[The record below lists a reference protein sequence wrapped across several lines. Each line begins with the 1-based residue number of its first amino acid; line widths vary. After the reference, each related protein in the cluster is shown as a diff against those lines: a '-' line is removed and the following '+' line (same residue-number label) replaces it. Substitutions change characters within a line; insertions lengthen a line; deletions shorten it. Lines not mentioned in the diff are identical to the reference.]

1 MSCPLRKPQGSGYQ
15 KPKDTALAA
24 ANESSLAALL
34 AARKAQDATYATAY
48 TAAYVEPVEPNP
60 PAPRAPP
67 TTGKL
72 STTTTEPHGTK
83 EGVAS

>member
-34 AARKAQDATYATAY
+34 AARKAQDSVYA
-48 TAAYVEPVEPNP
+48 AAYVDPVEPKP

-67 TTGKL
+67 TTGKA
-72 STTTTEPHGTK
+72 STTTTEAHGTK
-83 EGVAS
+83 EGAAS